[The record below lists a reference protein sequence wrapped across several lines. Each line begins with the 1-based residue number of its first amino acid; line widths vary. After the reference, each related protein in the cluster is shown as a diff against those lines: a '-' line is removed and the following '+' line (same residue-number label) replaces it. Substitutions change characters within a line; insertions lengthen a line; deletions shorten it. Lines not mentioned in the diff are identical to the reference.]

1 MCCYTWLLKY
11 ALKTLY
17 TTSALFI
24 FFLLLMAS
32 CQSTQPTFSK
42 RGEEYKSAREI
53 AAAKR
58 AAKKGSRRGEKYAGG
73 VSGTSKDR
81 TSRTRMPNR
90 NLDRDVATVI
100 EAARSYTGVPY
111 RWGGT
116 TRVGM
121 DCSGL
126 LCTSFQSIDVA
137 LPRTSEEQSQYGTE
151 VKTKDLREGDL
162 VFFGSSKRNITH
174 VGMVTEVISREE
186 IRFIHASTSLGV
198 IENNLYAPHY
208 QKIFVKAVRPPVF

>member
-1 MCCYTWLLKY
+1 MKSLF
-11 ALKTLY
+11 

-24 FFLLLMAS
+24 FFLLLLAS
-32 CQSTQPTFSK
+32 CQSSQPAFSK
-42 RGEEYKSAREI
+42 RGEEYRSAREI
-53 AAAKR
+53 AAEKR
-58 AAKKGSRRGEKYAGG
+58 AKKRAGRQGGKYAGATT
-73 VSGTSKDR
+73 GTSKDR
-81 TSRTRMPNR
+81 TSRTRVPNR
-90 NLDRDVATVI
+90 NLDSDVATVI

-137 LPRTSEEQSQYGTE
+137 LPRTSEEQSRYGSE

-162 VFFGSSKRNITH
+162 VFFGTSKRNITH
-174 VGMVTEVISREE
+174 VGMVTEVNSPEDV
-186 IRFIHASTSLGV
+186 RFIHASTSLGV
-198 IENNLYAPHY
+198 IENNLYSPHY
-208 QKIFVKAVRPPVF
+208 QKIFIKAVRPPVF

>member
-1 MCCYTWLLKY
+1 MAACQ
-11 ALKTLY
+11 
-17 TTSALFI
+17 TSG
-24 FFLLLMAS
+24 
-32 CQSTQPTFSK
+32 PTFSK
-42 RGEEYKSAREI
+42 RGEEYRSAREI

-58 AAKKGSRRGEKYAGG
+58 AARKSGHRKGKYAGG
-73 VSGTSKDR
+73 VTGTSKDR
-81 TSRTRMPNR
+81 TSRTRMPSG
-90 NLDRDVATVI
+90 NLDREVATVI

-126 LCTSFQSIDVA
+126 LCTSFQSINVD
-137 LPRTSEEQSQYGTE
+137 LPRTSDEQSRYGTE
-151 VKTKDLREGDL
+151 VKPKDLREGDL

-174 VGMVTEVISREE
+174 VGMVTEVNGPSDV
-186 IRFIHASTSLGV
+186 RFIHASTSLGV
-198 IENNLYAPHY
+198 IENNLYAKHY

>member
-1 MCCYTWLLKY
+1 M
-11 ALKTLY
+11 
-17 TTSALFI
+17 
-24 FFLLLMAS
+24 LLLAS
-32 CQSTQPTFSK
+32 CQTSGPTFSK

-53 AAAKR
+53 AAEKRASKKAKR
-58 AAKKGSRRGEKYAGG
+58 RGDQYAGG
-73 VSGTSKDR
+73 VRGTSKDR
-81 TSRTRMPNR
+81 TSRTRVPNR

-100 EAARSYTGVPY
+100 ETARSFTGVPY

-137 LPRTSEEQSQYGTE
+137 LPRTSEEQSRYGSE
-151 VKTKDLREGDL
+151 VKPKDLREGDL

-174 VGMVTEVISREE
+174 VGMVTEVNGADDV
-186 IRFIHASTSLGV
+186 RFIHASTSLGV
-198 IENNLYAPHY
+198 IENNLYSAHY
-208 QKIFVKAVRPPVF
+208 QKIFIKAVRPPVF

>member
-1 MCCYTWLLKY
+1 MKSLF
-11 ALKTLY
+11 

-24 FFLLLMAS
+24 FFLLVVAS
-32 CQSTQPTFSK
+32 CQTSSPTFSK

-58 AAKKGSRRGEKYAGG
+58 AAKKARGRGDKSSSVA
-73 VSGTSKDR
+73 GTSKDR
-81 TSRTRMPNR
+81 TSRTRIPKR
-90 NLDRDVATVI
+90 DLDSSIATVI
-100 EAARSYTGVPY
+100 ETARSFTGVPY

-137 LPRTSEEQSQYGTE
+137 LPRTSEEQSRFGNE
-151 VKTKDLREGDL
+151 VSPKELREGDL
-162 VFFGSSKRNITH
+162 VFFGPNRRNITH
-174 VGMVTEVISREE
+174 VGMVTEVNGSNDV
-186 IRFIHASTSLGV
+186 RFIHASTSLGV
-198 IENNLYAPHY
+198 IENNLYSDHY
-208 QKIFVKAVRPPVF
+208 QKIFIKAVRPPVF